1 MPLTGKLILRR
12 RKHRK
17 PIQLILCL
25 FLFGILYPVRAQ
37 QLSVLPATNVELPS
51 APGEQV
57 PSQAPL
63 GNISG
68 IIVDSDGA
76 YIIGARI
83 TLSREDAANP
93 NQHPADRLAISDSNG
108 HFSFDNVS
116 LGPFKLTVEE
126 AGFATQQTSAILH
139 TAENY
144 EAPPITLSL
153 AASANV
159 QVTAS
164 REEVAQAQIEDE
176 EKQRVL
182 GIIPNYFVTYEPNPA
197 PLNARQKFE
206 LSWKTSIDPVSF
218 AAVGVI
224 AGIQQANNS
233 FPGFGEGAEGYGKR
247 FGAAYGNLFI
257 GTMIGSAILPSLF
270 RQDPRYF
277 YKGTGTIRSR
287 ILYSLAMAVM
297 CKGDNGH
304 WQVNYSGILGA
315 GASSGISNLYYP
327 AADRNGA
334 ALTFQNLGYSI
345 AGSAISNLF
354 QEFLIPKLT
363 PHKPPLPQS
372 QSQSKP

>member
-1 MPLTGKLILRR
+1 MPLTGKPILRR
-12 RKHRK
+12 RNHRK
-17 PIQLILCL
+17 SIKLILCL
-25 FLFGILYPVRAQ
+25 FLFGILYPLRAQ
-37 QLSVLPATNVELPS
+37 HLSELSAINIELPN
-51 APGEQV
+51 APGEQA
-57 PSQAPL
+57 PSQAAL

-83 TLSREDAANP
+83 TLSREDAATS
-93 NQHPADRLAISDSNG
+93 NQHPSGRLAISDSNG
-108 HFSFDNVS
+108 HFSFSNVS
-116 LGPFKLTVEE
+116 PGSFKLTIEE
-126 AGFATQQTSAILH
+126 AEFATQQTSAILH
-139 TAENY
+139 AGENY

-153 AASANV
+153 AASTNV

-164 REEVAQAQIEDE
+164 RQEVAQAQIEDE

-206 LSWKTSIDPVSF
+206 LSWKTTIDPVSF
-218 AAVGVI
+218 AAVGAI

-233 FPGFGEGAEGYGKR
+233 FPGFGEGAQGYGKR

-257 GTMIGSAILPSLF
+257 GTMIGSAILPSIF

-287 ILYSLAMAVM
+287 VLYSLAMAVM

-304 WQVNYSGILGA
+304 WQVNYSGILGTA
-315 GASSGISNLYYP
+315 AASGISNLYYP

-372 QSQSKP
+372 QP

>member
-1 MPLTGKLILRR
+1 MPLTGKPILRR
-12 RKHRK
+12 RNHRK
-17 PIQLILCL
+17 SIKLILCL
-25 FLFGILYPVRAQ
+25 FLFGILYPLRAQ
-37 QLSVLPATNVELPS
+37 QLSTLSAINVELPN
-51 APGEQV
+51 APGEQA
-57 PSQAPL
+57 PSQAAL

-83 TLSREDAANP
+83 TLSREDAATS
-93 NQHPADRLAISDSNG
+93 NQHPSGRLAISDSNG
-108 HFSFDNVS
+108 HFSFSNVS
-116 LGPFKLTVEE
+116 PGSFKLTIEE
-126 AGFATQQTSAILH
+126 AEFATQQTSAILH
-139 TAENY
+139 AGENY

-153 AASANV
+153 AASTNV

-164 REEVAQAQIEDE
+164 RQEVAQAQIEDE

-206 LSWKTSIDPVSF
+206 LSWKTTIDPVSF

-233 FPGFGEGAEGYGKR
+233 FPGFGEGAQGYGKR
-247 FGAAYGNLFI
+247 YGAAYGNLFI
-257 GTMIGSAILPSLF
+257 GTMIGSAILPSIF

-277 YKGTGTIRSR
+277 YKGTGTIHSR
-287 ILYSLAMAVM
+287 VLYTLAMAVM

-315 GASSGISNLYYP
+315 AASSGISNLYYP

-334 ALTFQNLGYSI
+334 ALTFQNLGYNI

-354 QEFLIPKLT
+354 QEFLIPRLT

-372 QSQSKP
+372 QSKP